1 MTRLASLPRRVVLG
15 GFILSTA
22 LAAFAPPVGI
32 ARAETA
38 APADAPEL
46 IGFGALTRGGGDGR
60 TLHVTT
66 LADDGPGSLRWAA
79 EQEQGPRIIHFDV
92 GGTID
97 LSRQIQIGPDITL
110 DGGTAPG
117 GITLTGG
124 RLRVVGSNVIV
135 RGMRLRPGDGPGDA
149 PDNRDG
155 LSIGDGSKP
164 IRNVL
169 IDGNSISWAVDENLA
184 VWGNVADVTISN
196 NIIAEALD
204 QSIHPKGRHS
214 MGLLIGGGSAK
225 RITVIGNLLAH
236 NRHRNPNIKDDSQQ
250 IEFINNLVYNWGP
263 SGFQGTGST
272 VNILGNVY
280 IAGPNSVDRPPL
292 HLQDAGRPGPNFY
305 VSDTLGEIRR
315 DAEVGLSKAPTFAG
329 SGAPVMPSA
338 EVADSVLA
346 HAGARLPEV
355 DSTDLRIFEEV
366 ISRGGYIIDSPRQV
380 IGGRI
385 PRRAAGNAEEAEQN
399 SN

>member
-117 GITLTGG
+117 G
-124 RLRVVGSNVIV
+124 
-135 RGMRLRPGDGPGDA
+135 D
-149 PDNRDG
+149 
-155 LSIGDGSKP
+155 
-164 IRNVL
+164 
-169 IDGNSISWAVDENLA
+169 
-184 VWGNVADVTISN
+184 
-196 NIIAEALD
+196 
-204 QSIHPKGRHS
+204 HPH
-214 MGLLIGGGSAK
+214 
-225 RITVIGNLLAH
+225 
-236 NRHRNPNIKDDSQQ
+236 
-250 IEFINNLVYNWGP
+250 
-263 SGFQGTGST
+263 
-272 VNILGNVY
+272 
-280 IAGPNSVDRPPL
+280 
-292 HLQDAGRPGPNFY
+292 
-305 VSDTLGEIRR
+305 
-315 DAEVGLSKAPTFAG
+315 
-329 SGAPVMPSA
+329 
-338 EVADSVLA
+338 
-346 HAGARLPEV
+346 
-355 DSTDLRIFEEV
+355 
-366 ISRGGYIIDSPRQV
+366 
-380 IGGRI
+380 
-385 PRRAAGNAEEAEQN
+385 RRAAAGGGQQRDRARNAPAPGRRSGRCARQSRRAVDRGRLQADPQRADRRQFN
-399 SN
+399 QLGG